1 MTWGM
6 CLCTI
11 PSKDTMSL
19 WPNLR
24 ERERECSVSLTC
36 TRFFTSLAGQRLVN
50 LCYGFESSIIYASPT
65 CTYIYTLLL
74 FPLTFAISLRR
85 TQFPSSSSRNAGSE
99 PVKLNVDQSIVDRPQ
114 LYIIAIQF
122 SEAKNRTLGV
132 CTVRES
138 KNPYQRVMVLPVLK
152 LGTLALKTL
161 SKPIAARLKKQA
173 GLHPKFRQ
181 YIVSMAQVLSLSKIL
196 DWSST

>member
-1 MTWGM
+1 MFYPLPGVPRRRE
-6 CLCTI
+6 I
-11 PSKDTMSL
+11 AASIDSSRRIISSL
-19 WPNLR
+19 
-24 ERERECSVSLTC
+24 SLT
-36 TRFFTSLAGQRLVN
+36 L
-50 LCYGFESSIIYASPT
+50 
-65 CTYIYTLLL
+65 
-74 FPLTFAISLRR
+74 AISLRR
-85 TQFPSSSSRNAGSE
+85 TQFPSSSRNAGSE

-161 SKPIAARLKKQA
+161 SKPIAARIKKEA

-181 YIVSMAQVLSLSKIL
+181 HIVNLAQVLSLSKIL
-196 DWSST
+196 G